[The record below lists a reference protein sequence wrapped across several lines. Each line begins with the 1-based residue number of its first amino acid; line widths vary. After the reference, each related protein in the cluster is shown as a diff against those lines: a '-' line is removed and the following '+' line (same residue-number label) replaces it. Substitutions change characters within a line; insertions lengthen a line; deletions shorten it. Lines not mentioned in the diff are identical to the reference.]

1 MKCDSPL
8 WVSAVLTGLL
18 VASCTTEMPTVPTTG
33 SEHVEICHGY
43 GCKFRSKLMLTA
55 SDEKEFAAIMAS
67 GAKSPAAE
75 RQAIARSVAY
85 FENRTRQVTGVT
97 DQRKSELGA
106 AGIRGQ
112 MDCIDESTNTRTLLK
127 YLERHG
133 LLRHHDVAMNAS
145 RGFLIDGRYPH
156 NTAVIRDASGKK
168 WAVDSWYAP
177 MGGAPDILPLSEWLP
192 RGFLASG
199 ELTEAERRSG
209 L

>member
-67 GAKSPAAE
+67 GAKSPTAE

-112 MDCIDESTNTRTLLK
+112 MDCIDELTNTRTLLK
-127 YLERHG
+127 HLERHG